1 MESCQFRD
9 MTLADLP
16 AVLAVE
22 SDCYEFPWSERVF
35 RDCLQAG
42 YVCRLAELAAVAD
55 GAGDTADTG
64 NTSSSANTKLVG
76 HGILMMGPGEAHVL
90 NICVVAECRSSGLAG
105 RLLQSLIVTA
115 QAESAREVFLEVRQ
129 SNLAAMRLYEA
140 HGFNRIAIRENYYN
154 ADCGRED
161 AILYALTLP
170 DPATTTAATGDST
183 ANTTIMPA

>member
-22 SDCYEFPWSERVF
+22 SDCYEFPWSGRVF

-42 YVCRLAELAAVAD
+42 YVCRLAELPVETSKP
-55 GAGDTADTG
+55 GDPAC
-64 NTSSSANTKLVG
+64 KELLG

-90 NICVVAECRSSGLAG
+90 NLCVVSRYRGRGLAS
-105 RLLQSLIVTA
+105 RLLQSLIATA
-115 QAESAREVFLEVRQ
+115 MAQSAREIFLEVRQ
-129 SNLAAMRLYEA
+129 SNSAAMRLYEG

-154 ADCGRED
+154 ADSESGRED
-161 AILYALTLP
+161 AVLYALSLP
-170 DPATTTAATGDST
+170 ASTTAAATTTVSV
-183 ANTTIMPA
+183 